1 MHTEYQLKNLKG
13 ELHMDG
19 RKVLKRYFEENR
31 LRGEKLDSGVRTVM
45 KAIMNLRV
53 P

>member
-19 RKVLKRYFEENR
+19 RKVLKRYFEENIGYEGKNWIQESE
-31 LRGEKLDSGVRTVM
+31 LL
-45 KAIMNLRV
+45 
-53 P
+53 